1 MANGP
6 IPLSTE
12 ELRILVG
19 NPQVQIVDVRPIDA
33 YNGWR
38 LRDEVRGGHVRGAR
52 TLPARWSAYLDWI
65 EIVRAKGIAPDQ
77 TLVAYG
83 YDREETE
90 CVAGLFLRAG
100 WEQVRVYHDFAGE
113 WCADDR
119 LPMDPPGPSEISCS
133 GTPTCTCSPPAA
145 ASPQTAPS
153 SACPDG
159 TPRS

>member
-90 CVAGLFLRAG
+90 RCR
-100 WEQVRVYHDFAGE
+100 
-113 WCADDR
+113 
-119 LPMDPPGPSEISCS
+119 PS
-133 GTPTCTCSPPAA
+133 
-145 ASPQTAPS
+145 PS
-153 SACPDG
+153 SQ
-159 TPRS
+159 TSSRSEGFSTTSD